1 MSDSNFTKQGEI
13 VDMKNHGPHPKPKKP
28 RHLIRQ
34 WRKYRG
40 YSQERLA
47 EIVGVTD
54 GAISQLER
62 GDTNYT
68 QQMLEA
74 LAVALM
80 CEPADLIMRNPTDS
94 ENIWSLWDKATPGQ
108 RRAIVAVAES
118 LIRTGTEG

>member
-1 MSDSNFTKQGEI
+1 
-13 VDMKNHGPHPKPKKP
+13 MKNHGPHSKPKKP
-28 RHLIRQ
+28 RHFVRQ

-40 YSQERLA
+40 YSQEKLA

-80 CEPADLIMRNPTDS
+80 CEPADLIMRDPTDS
-94 ENIWSLWDKATPGQ
+94 EAIWSLWDKAKPGQ

-118 LIRTGTEG
+118 LMRTGTEG

>member
-1 MSDSNFTKQGEI
+1 
-13 VDMKNHGPHPKPKKP
+13 MKNHGPHPKPKKP
-28 RHLIRQ
+28 RHFVRQ

-40 YSQERLA
+40 YSQEKLA

-80 CEPADLIMRNPTDS
+80 CEPADLIMRDPTDS
-94 ENIWSLWDKATPGQ
+94 EGIWSLWDRAKPGQ
-108 RRAIVAVAES
+108 RQAIVAVAES
-118 LIRTGTEG
+118 LIKTGTEG